1 MSEDILIPEI
11 VTSTPYEDH
20 EQPSI
25 RFEVKE
31 DEETTKHLLFYK
43 TNKKLSFS
51 EGHKPSDILF
61 DMFKEIQTLPNVK
74 NKDDENDIK
83 TFNEFIKF
91 INIFIPHLV
100 INSNSE
106 KNVIEV
112 NDSKK
117 DIIIEQLHDAFKMA
131 SKGKRKA
138 MLDKFN
144 KENPKNLS
152 KEI

>member
-25 RFEVKE
+25 RFDVKE

-43 TNKKLSFS
+43 TNKKKSFS
-51 EGHKPSDILF
+51 KGYKPSDILF
-61 DMFKEIQTLPNVK
+61 DMFKEIQKLPKVK

-91 INIFIPHLV
+91 INIFIPHII

-106 KNVIEV
+106 TNSIQIEDV
-112 NDSKK
+112 DR
-117 DIIIEQLHDAFKMA
+117 DITIEQLHEVFKVA
-131 SKGKRKA
+131 SKGKTKA
-138 MLDKFN
+138 MLDRFN
-144 KENPKNLS
+144 EKNQ
-152 KEI
+152 K

>member
-25 RFEVKE
+25 RFDVKE

-43 TNKKLSFS
+43 TNKKKSFS
-51 EGHKPSDILF
+51 DGYKPSDILF
-61 DMFKEIQTLPNVK
+61 DMFKEIQKLPKVK

-83 TFNEFIKF
+83 TFNEFLRF

-100 INSNSE
+100 VNSNSE
-106 KNVIEV
+106 TNVIEID
-112 NDSKK
+112 DSNK
-117 DIIIEQLHDAFKMA
+117 DVTIEKLHQVFKIA

-138 MLDKFN
+138 KL
-144 KENPKNLS
+144 NLTAV
-152 KEI
+152 K